1 MWFLLGGVPLPLV
14 ACDRLCYFIV
24 ALCLP
29 YNYSTVNKENLE
41 KSEFD
46 EGY

>member
-1 MWFLLGGVPLPLV
+1 MLMIGCVILLWHCAFHIIILH
-14 ACDRLCYFIV
+14 
-24 ALCLP
+24 
-29 YNYSTVNKENLE
+29 VNKENLE